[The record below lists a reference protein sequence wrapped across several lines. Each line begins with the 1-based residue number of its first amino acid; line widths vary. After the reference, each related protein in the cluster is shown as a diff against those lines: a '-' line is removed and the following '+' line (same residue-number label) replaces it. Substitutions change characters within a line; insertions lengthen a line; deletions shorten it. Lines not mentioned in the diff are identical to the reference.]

1 MATDCDRRDLK
12 CMAKVVSGVLILRGG
27 KAPGWTSEVDAGLV
41 NWTKEY
47 IPWLTSAPIALKEK
61 AAAK

>member
-1 MATDCDRRDLK
+1 MVK
-12 CMAKVVSGVLILRGG
+12 IVSGILILRGG
-27 KAPGWTSEVDAGLV
+27 KAPEWTSEVDTGFV

-47 IPWLTSAPIALKEK
+47 IPWLTSAPIALEEK